1 MAAFLALPWLR
12 IGGHPVVLLDVVNRQ
27 FILFGRTFLATD
39 GALLMLLLLSIFI
52 GIVLVTALVGRG
64 WCGWACPQTVY
75 MEFLYRP
82 LERLFEGKRERQ
94 IELDRKGANGGR
106 VAKNLAFLFISVLL
120 GNSFLSYF
128 VGTDALLHWVVR
140 PPGEHPAAFVVMG
153 TVSLL
158 TFFDFAF
165 FREQMCTVVC
175 PYARLQSVL
184 LDRRSLVIGYDT
196 KRGEPRKKGKP
207 SPGAGDCIDCGA
219 CVAACP
225 TGIDIRHGLQVECI
239 ACAQCVDA
247 CDSIMTRIKKPI
259 GLVRYDAEESLES
272 GKRGR
277 LARPRVLVY
286 AALLSVLLVALVVTA
301 STTGAADVTLLRGI
315 GAPYQVRDGL
325 VTNQIRVKIRNR
337 AEAPKRFRVELADG
351 QDGTLVAP
359 ENPLDVPGGGQ
370 RSTSVFVRFSP
381 SSLVLGK
388 RPVRFSISDGEGFE
402 KEVSYTLLGPTAA
415 IGSSPE
421 GAEP

>member
-1 MAAFLALPWLR
+1 
-12 IGGHPVVLLDVVNRQ
+12 
-27 FILFGRTFLATD
+27 
-39 GALLMLLLLSIFI
+39 
-52 GIVLVTALVGRG
+52 
-64 WCGWACPQTVY
+64 
-75 MEFLYRP
+75 
-82 LERLFEGKRERQ
+82 
-94 IELDRKGANGGR
+94 
-106 VAKNLAFLFISVLL
+106 
-120 GNSFLSYF
+120 
-128 VGTDALLHWVVR
+128 
-140 PPGEHPAAFVVMG
+140 
-153 TVSLL
+153 
-158 TFFDFAF
+158 
-165 FREQMCTVVC
+165 
-175 PYARLQSVL
+175 VL

-225 TGIDIRHGLQVECI
+225 TGIDIRHGLQLECI